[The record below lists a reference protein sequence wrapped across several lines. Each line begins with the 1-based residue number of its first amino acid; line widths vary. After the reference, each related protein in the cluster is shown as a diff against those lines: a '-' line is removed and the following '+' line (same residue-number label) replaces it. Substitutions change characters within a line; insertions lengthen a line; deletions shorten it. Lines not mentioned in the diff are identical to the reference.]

1 MNAAD
6 LLADREW
13 DSLRLRLLVHPV
25 QPESVR
31 VVPAPR
37 VLRRIWGEG
46 IRAMTVRK
54 TIFVDPPVLGG
65 TMVGSRS
72 LLVHELVHVRQW
84 GELGVLGFLWRY
96 LGGYLRGRWSGLSH
110 REAYLGIELEV
121 EARRLAD
128 MA

>member
-1 MNAAD
+1 MNAAE

-13 DSLRLRLLVHPV
+13 DSLRLRLLVYPV

-31 VVPAPR
+31 ILPAPH
-37 VLRRIWGEG
+37 VLRRVWGEG
-46 IRAMTVRK
+46 IRAMTLRQ

-65 TMVGSRS
+65 KMVGSRS
-72 LLVHELVHVRQW
+72 LLAHELVHVRQW
-84 GELGVLGFLWRY
+84 FELGVLGFLWRY
-96 LGGYLRGRWSGLSH
+96 LGGYLRGRLSGLGH

-128 MA
+128 LA

>member
-1 MNAAD
+1 VNAAE
-6 LLADREW
+6 LLADRDW
-13 DSLRLRLLVHPV
+13 DSLRLRLLVYPV
-25 QPESVR
+25 QPEAVR

-46 IRAMTVRK
+46 IRAMTLRQ
-54 TIFVDPPVLGG
+54 TIFVDPPVIGG
-65 TMVGSRS
+65 SMDGSRS

-84 GELGVLGFLWRY
+84 FELGVLGFLWSY
-96 LGGYLRGRWSGLSH
+96 LVGYLRGRWSGLGH

-128 MA
+128 LA

>member
-1 MNAAD
+1 MNAAE

-13 DSLRLRLLVHPV
+13 DSLRLRLLVLPV
-25 QPESVR
+25 QPELVR
-31 VVPAPR
+31 VLPAPR
-37 VLRRIWGEG
+37 VLRGIWGDG
-46 IRAMTVRK
+46 IRAMTLRH

-84 GELGVLGFLWRY
+84 FELGVLGFVWKY
-96 LGGYLRGRWSGLSH
+96 LGGYLRGRLSGRGH

-128 MA
+128 LA

>member
-1 MNAAD
+1 MNAAE

-13 DSLRLRLLVHPV
+13 DSLRLRLLVYPV

-31 VVPAPR
+31 VLPAPR

-46 IRAMTVRK
+46 IRAMTLRH

-84 GELGVLGFLWRY
+84 FELGVLGFLWRY
-96 LGGYLRGRWSGLSH
+96 LAGYLRGRLSGMGH

-128 MA
+128 LA